1 MSDVS
6 LFFSVWEI
14 FFLSTWQLLNF
25 PIRLNEFRDYKVW
38 LFVFQHHSQMLLTLK
53 QLNRSSRHRPT
64 LLQGN
69 RQKVRQKS
77 PLVTVYRPHYI
88 LLHLTVT
95 SWFRGMLKN
104 ILCYLTVISRAFC
117 FTSSQSHWRT
127 FYVISSLSHSRIY
140 CVMTSQSHSR
150 TLCVT
155 KSQSHSITLCNLISI
170 SLKNPV

>member
-1 MSDVS
+1 MIRERLVFNVWCFSV
-6 LFFSVWEI
+6 FSVWEI

-77 PLVTVYRPHYI
+77 PLVTIYRPHYI

-104 ILCYLTVISRAFC
+104 ILCYLTVISLE
-117 FTSSQSHWRT
+117 SIL
-127 FYVISSLSHSRIY
+127 FYLISISLNNI
-140 CVMTSQSHSR
+140 
-150 TLCVT
+150 LCNII
-155 KSQSHSITLCNLISI
+155 SISLKNILCNNISISLKNTLCNLISI
-170 SLKNPV
+170 SLNKTV

>member
-1 MSDVS
+1 MF
-6 LFFSVWEI
+6 LCFFCVGN
-14 FFLSTWQLLNF
+14 FFFSTWQLLNF

-77 PLVTVYRPHYI
+77 PLVTVYRPHNI

-95 SWFRGMLKN
+95 SWFSGMLKN
-104 ILCYLTVISRAFC
+104 ILCYLTVISLE
-117 FTSSQSHWRT
+117 SIL
-127 FYVISSLSHSRIY
+127 FY
-140 CVMTSQSHSR
+140 
-150 TLCVT
+150 
-155 KSQSHSITLCNLISI
+155 LISI
-170 SLKNPV
+170 SLKNILCNIISISLKNILCNNISISLKNTLCNLISVSLNNTV

>member
-6 LFFSVWEI
+6 LFFSVWEM
-14 FFLSTWQLLNF
+14 FFFSTWQLLNF
-25 PIRLNEFRDYKVW
+25 PIRLNKFRDYKVW

-95 SWFRGMLKN
+95 SWYRGMLKN
-104 ILCYLTVISRAFC
+104 ILCYLTVISLE
-117 FTSSQSHWRT
+117 SIL
-127 FYVISSLSHSRIY
+127 FYFISISLKNI
-140 CVMTSQSHSR
+140 
-150 TLCVT
+150 LCNII
-155 KSQSHSITLCNLISI
+155 SISLKNILCNDISISLKNTLCNLISI
-170 SLKNPV
+170 SLKKTV